1 MHSLWTACVQVA
13 HNFGTVCGHNTVL
26 VHTQQQVIFYTRI
39 TTWLFRALYTLC
51 VQKCPATVGKF
62 TSVKMGFYTVY
73 TGPITTTT
81 N

>member
-1 MHSLWTACVQVA
+1 MRKTCAQAA
-13 HNFGTVCGHNTVL
+13 HNYGKECGAFMAV
-26 VHTQQQVIFYTRI
+26 VHSQIICPFYTRI
-39 TTWLFRALYTLC
+39 NIGLFRSLYTFC

-62 TSVKMGFYTVY
+62 TSVNMGFYTVY

>member
-1 MHSLWTACVQVA
+1 MRKTCGKLA
-13 HNFGTVCGHNTVL
+13 HNFGTVCGLNMVL
-26 VHTQQQVIFYTRI
+26 VHTQQNVEIYTRI
-39 TTWLFRALYTLC
+39 TTGLFRALYTLC

-62 TSVKMGFYTVY
+62 TSVNYGFYTVY